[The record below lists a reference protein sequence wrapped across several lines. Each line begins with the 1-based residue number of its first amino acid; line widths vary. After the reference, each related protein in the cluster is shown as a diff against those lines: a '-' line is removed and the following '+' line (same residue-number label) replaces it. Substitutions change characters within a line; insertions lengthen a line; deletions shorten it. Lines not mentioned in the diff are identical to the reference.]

1 MKEKGVNMKQ
11 DKSVQ
16 LAHHLHHL
24 EEMLE
29 LAGDPK
35 LLWEEMQILGKKAFA
50 LQEKMETELNELE
63 EELKEVSAVQTIFET
78 REKMWDIMNQLAV
91 AELKLKEKTLT
102 KPAKKTCSQKSEHKC
117 CCHKHHEKCCDKKE
131 KCTCKKG
138 KSKCK
143 KK

>member
-1 MKEKGVNMKQ
+1 MKQ

-29 LAGDPK
+29 LANDPK
-35 LLWEEMQILGKKAFA
+35 LLWEEMQILGKKAFN
-50 LQEKMETELNELE
+50 LQEKMEAELNELE
-63 EELKEVSAVQTIFET
+63 KELKEVSAIQTIFET
-78 REKMWDIMNQLAV
+78 REKMWDIMNQLAM

-102 KPAKKTCSQKSEHKC
+102 KPAKKCCHGKAEHKC
-117 CCHKHHEKCCDKKE
+117 CCHEHEDKCC
-131 KCTCKKG
+131 KG
-138 KSKCK
+138 KAKCK

>member
-1 MKEKGVNMKQ
+1 MKQ

-29 LAGDPK
+29 IANDPK
-35 LLWEEMQILGKKAFA
+35 LLWEEMQILGKKAFT

-63 EELKEVSAVQTIFET
+63 EELKEVSAIQTIFET

-91 AELKLKEKTLT
+91 AELKLKEKTLA
-102 KPAKKTCSQKSEHKC
+102 KPAKKCCHKKAEHKC
-117 CCHKHHEKCCDKKE
+117 CCHEHEDKCS
-131 KCTCKKG
+131 CKKG
-138 KSKCK
+138 KAKCK

>member
-1 MKEKGVNMKQ
+1 MNQ

-29 LAGDPK
+29 LANDPK
-35 LLWEEMQILGKKAFA
+35 LLWEEMQILGKKAFT

-63 EELKEVSAVQTIFET
+63 EELKEVSAIQTLFET

-102 KPAKKTCSQKSEHKC
+102 KPAKKCCHGKTEHKC
-117 CCHKHHEKCCDKKE
+117 CCHEHEDKCS
-131 KCTCKKG
+131 CKKG
-138 KSKCK
+138 KKSCK

>member
-1 MKEKGVNMKQ
+1 MKQ

-29 LAGDPK
+29 LANNPK
-35 LLWEEMQILGKKAFA
+35 VLLEEMQILGEKAFT
-50 LQEKMETELNELE
+50 LQEKMEQELNELE
-63 EELKEVSAVQTIFET
+63 KELKEVSAIQTIFET

-102 KPAKKTCSQKSEHKC
+102 KAPKKCCHKKEDHKC
-117 CCHKHHEKCCDKKE
+117 CCHHEHTEECCDKKK
-131 KCTCKKG
+131 KCVCIKG
-138 KSKCK
+138 KKSCK

>member
-1 MKEKGVNMKQ
+1 MKQ

-29 LAGDPK
+29 LANDPK
-35 LLWEEMQILGKKAFA
+35 LLWEEMQILGKKAFT
-50 LQEKMETELNELE
+50 LQEKMEQELNELE
-63 EELKEVSAVQTIFET
+63 EELKEVSAIQTIFET
-78 REKMWDIMNQLAV
+78 REKMWDIMNQLAS

-102 KPAKKTCSQKSEHKC
+102 KSTKKCGQKKAEHKC
-117 CCHKHHEKCCDKKE
+117 CCHEHEDKCC
-131 KCTCKKG
+131 KG
-138 KSKCK
+138 RTKCK

>member
-1 MKEKGVNMKQ
+1 MKQ

-29 LAGDPK
+29 LANDPK
-35 LLWEEMQILGKKAFA
+35 LLWEEMQILGKKAFT
-50 LQEKMETELNELE
+50 LQEKMEAELNELE
-63 EELKEVSAVQTIFET
+63 EELKEVSAIQIIFET
-78 REKMWDIMNQLAV
+78 REKMWDIMNQLAM

-102 KPAKKTCSQKSEHKC
+102 KPAQKCCHKKEDNKC
-117 CCHKHHEKCCDKKE
+117 CCHENKDKCC
-131 KCTCKKG
+131 KG
-138 KSKCK
+138 KAKCK

>member
-1 MKEKGVNMKQ
+1 MKQ

-29 LAGDPK
+29 IANDPK
-35 LLWEEMQILGKKAFA
+35 LLWEEMQILGKKAFT
-50 LQEKMETELNELE
+50 LQEKMEAELNELE
-63 EELKEVSAVQTIFET
+63 SELQEVSAIQTIFET
-78 REKMWDIMNQLAV
+78 REKMWDIMNQLAA

-102 KPAKKTCSQKSEHKC
+102 KKGKKC
-117 CCHKHHEKCCDKKE
+117 CHEHHAGSCDKNE
-131 KCTCKKG
+131 KCTCNKG
-138 KSKCK
+138 KTKCK

>member
-1 MKEKGVNMKQ
+1 MKQ

-29 LAGDPK
+29 IANDPK
-35 LLWEEMQILGKKAFA
+35 LLWEEMQILGKKAFT

-63 EELKEVSAVQTIFET
+63 EELKEVSAIQTIFET

-102 KPAKKTCSQKSEHKC
+102 KPAKKCCHKKAEHKC
-117 CCHKHHEKCCDKKE
+117 CCHEHEDKCS
-131 KCTCKKG
+131 CKKG
-138 KSKCK
+138 KAKCK

>member
-1 MKEKGVNMKQ
+1 MKQ
-11 DKSVQ
+11 DKSIQV
-16 LAHHLHHL
+16 AHHLHHL

-29 LAGDPK
+29 LANDPK
-35 LLWEEMQILGKKAFA
+35 LLWEEMQILGKKAFT

-63 EELKEVSAVQTIFET
+63 EKLKEVSAIQTIFEI

-102 KPAKKTCSQKSEHKC
+102 KTSHKCHHKEEHKC
-117 CCHKHHEKCCDKKE
+117 CCHHESNEECCGKKE
-131 KCTCKKG
+131 KCACKKRET
-138 KSKCK
+138 KCK

>member
-1 MKEKGVNMKQ
+1 MKQ

-29 LAGDPK
+29 LENDPK
-35 LLWEEMQILGKKAFA
+35 LLWEEMQILGKKAFT
-50 LQEKMETELNELE
+50 LQEKMEVELNELE
-63 EELKEVSAVQTIFET
+63 EELKEVSAIQTIFET

-102 KPAKKTCSQKSEHKC
+102 KSDKKCCHEKAEHTC
-117 CCHKHHEKCCDKKE
+117 CCHEHEDKCS
-131 KCTCKKG
+131 CKKG
-138 KSKCK
+138 KKSCK

>member
-1 MKEKGVNMKQ
+1 MKQ

-29 LAGDPK
+29 LANGPK
-35 LLWEEMQILGKKAFA
+35 LLWEEMQILGKKAFT
-50 LQEKMETELNELE
+50 LQEKMEAELNELE
-63 EELKEVSAVQTIFET
+63 EELKEVSAIQTIFET

-102 KPAKKTCSQKSEHKC
+102 KSGKKCCHGKAEHHC
-117 CCHKHHEKCCDKKE
+117 CCHEHEDKCS
-131 KCTCKKG
+131 CKKG
-138 KSKCK
+138 KQSCK

>member
-1 MKEKGVNMKQ
+1 MKQ

-29 LAGDPK
+29 LANDPK
-35 LLWEEMQILGKKAFA
+35 LLWEEMQILGKKAFNI
-50 LQEKMETELNELE
+50 QEKMEAELNELE
-63 EELKEVSAVQTIFET
+63 EELKEVSAIQTIFET

-102 KPAKKTCSQKSEHKC
+102 KSDKKCCHGKTEHHC
-117 CCHKHHEKCCDKKE
+117 CCHEHEDKCS
-131 KCTCKKG
+131 CKKG
-138 KSKCK
+138 NKSCK

>member
-1 MKEKGVNMKQ
+1 MKQ

-29 LAGDPK
+29 LTNDPK
-35 LLWEEMQILGKKAFA
+35 LLWEEMQILGKKAFT
-50 LQEKMETELNELE
+50 LQEKMEAELNELE
-63 EELKEVSAVQTIFET
+63 EELKEVSAIQTIFET

-102 KPAKKTCSQKSEHKC
+102 KPAKKCDHKKEEHTC
-117 CCHKHHEKCCDKKE
+117 CCHEHTDKCS
-131 KCTCKKG
+131 CKKG
-138 KSKCK
+138 KKSCK

>member
-1 MKEKGVNMKQ
+1 MKQ

-24 EEMLE
+24 EEMLD
-29 LAGDPK
+29 LANDPK
-35 LLWEEMQILGKKAFA
+35 LLWEEMQILGKKAFT
-50 LQEKMETELNELE
+50 LQEKMEQELNELE
-63 EELKEVSAVQTIFET
+63 EELKEISAIQTIFET

-102 KPAKKTCSQKSEHKC
+102 KAPKKQCCHKKETHKC
-117 CCHKHHEKCCDKKE
+117 CCHEHEPDKECCDKKK

-138 KSKCK
+138 KKVCK

>member
-1 MKEKGVNMKQ
+1 MKQ

-29 LAGDPK
+29 LANDPK
-35 LLWEEMQILGKKAFA
+35 LLWEEMQILGKKAFT
-50 LQEKMETELNELE
+50 LQEKMEAELNELE

-102 KPAKKTCSQKSEHKC
+102 KPTKKCCHKKVEHKC
-117 CCHKHHEKCCDKKE
+117 CCHEHTDECC
-131 KCTCKKG
+131 KG
-138 KSKCK
+138 KTKCK